1 MATESN
7 NTLEI
12 CIRIDRESLG
22 VDAAKAAERLAHV
35 LRRRYGAAVIS
46 TAVIYPRVNDYVVI
60 SGGGVV

>member
-12 CIRIDRESLG
+12 CIRIARDTLS

-46 TAVIYPRVNDYVVI
+46 TAVIYPRVDDSVAI
-60 SGGGVV
+60 SGGGVG